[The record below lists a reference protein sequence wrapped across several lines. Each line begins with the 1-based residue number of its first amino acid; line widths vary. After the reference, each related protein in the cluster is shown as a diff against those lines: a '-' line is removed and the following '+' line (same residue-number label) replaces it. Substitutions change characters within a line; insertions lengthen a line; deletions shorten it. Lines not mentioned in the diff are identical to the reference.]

1 MWLFQRVCANRQHA
15 ARAAARM
22 LLESGGSMFG
32 WRLTFRDGLHIVEGN
47 ECADWDAIERSV
59 DATKEEI
66 K

>member
-1 MWLFQRVCANRQHA
+1 
-15 ARAAARM
+15 M